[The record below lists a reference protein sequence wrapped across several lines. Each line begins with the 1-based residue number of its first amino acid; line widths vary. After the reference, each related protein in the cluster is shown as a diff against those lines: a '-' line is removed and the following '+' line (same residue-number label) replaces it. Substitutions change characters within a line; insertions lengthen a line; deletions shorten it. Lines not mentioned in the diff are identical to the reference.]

1 MNARYINLL
10 EKRQLYEKARL
21 QLQEWYGAEQADL
34 GSCLYWGQVT
44 MKILTQAG
52 LRPVLQAGTMQWRMV
67 PPALDD
73 GISPTHFSYV
83 WTPGSP
89 ESRADVAAGHLPE
102 MHVWVG
108 LPDSSELVDFS
119 TGTFRKLAQERFGLR
134 WLGPDPPAFIW
145 GIHLTGPSTSRIE
158 RLSSSRS
165 RPLLGV
171 PATESTV
178 V

>member
-1 MNARYINLL
+1 
-10 EKRQLYEKARL
+10 
-21 QLQEWYGAEQADL
+21 
-34 GSCLYWGQVT
+34 
-44 MKILTQAG
+44 
-52 LRPVLQAGTMQWRMV
+52 
-67 PPALDD
+67 
-73 GISPTHFSYV
+73 
-83 WTPGSP
+83 
-89 ESRADVAAGHLPE
+89 

-145 GIHLTGPSTSRIE
+145 GVPPDGTIYEPHKEAVEFALKALIR
-158 RLSSSRS
+158 
-165 RPLLGV
+165 V